1 VTAGADAARTVD
13 GLTVPPVGRW
23 LFEAGNSE
31 ITFSVKHLV
40 ISKVRGSF
48 KQFSGEIVVAQDF
61 WSSTATASIRSDSID
76 TGLAARDKDLRGD
89 DFLDAENHPTL
100 DFRSAGLSAAGDGWI
115 LTGDLTIAGQT
126 RPVRLAVEFAGV
138 ATDPWGNVKAV
149 FSATTKLNREEFGL
163 TYNKV
168 IEGGGVLIG
177 SDITIEIEIQAKR
190 GQEQA

>member
-48 KQFSGEIVVAQDF
+48 KQFSGEILVAEEF
-61 WSSTATASIRSDSID
+61 WASSASASIRSDSVD
-76 TGLAARDKDLRGD
+76 TGLAARDKDLRGP
-89 DFLDAENHPTL
+89 DFLDAESHPTL
-100 DFRSAGLSAAGDGWI
+100 EFRSTGLSASGDGWT
-115 LTGDLTIAGQT
+115 LTGDLTVAGQT
-126 RPVRLAVEFAGV
+126 RPVWLAVEFAGV

-190 GQEQA
+190 GQERV

>member
-1 VTAGADAARTVD
+1 VTAGAGAARKVD

-48 KQFSGEIVVAQDF
+48 TRFTGEIVVEEDF
-61 WSSTATASIRSDSID
+61 WASTATASIRSDSID
-76 TGLAARDKDLRGD
+76 TGLAARDRDLRGH
-89 DFLDAENHPTL
+89 DFLDAERHPSL
-100 DFRSAGLSAAGDGWI
+100 EFRSTGLAAAGDGWT
-115 LTGDLTIAGQT
+115 LTGELTIAGQT
-126 RPVRLAVEFAGV
+126 RAVGLAVEFAGV
-138 ATDPWGNVKAV
+138 ATDPWGHVKAV
-149 FSATTKLNREEFGL
+149 FSATTRLNREEFGL

-177 SDITIEIEIQAKR
+177 SDIAIEIEIQAQR
-190 GQEQA
+190 GQE